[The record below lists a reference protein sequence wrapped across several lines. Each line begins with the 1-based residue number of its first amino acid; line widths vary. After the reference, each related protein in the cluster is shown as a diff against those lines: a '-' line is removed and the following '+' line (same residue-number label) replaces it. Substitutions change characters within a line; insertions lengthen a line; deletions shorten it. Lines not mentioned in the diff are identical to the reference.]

1 MTDEI
6 NHLFEVLSETE
17 KREEEK
23 MRTLKKQ
30 YEQVKKI

>member
-6 NHLFEVLSETE
+6 NHLFEVLSEFE

-23 MRTLKKQ
+23 MKTLKKQ